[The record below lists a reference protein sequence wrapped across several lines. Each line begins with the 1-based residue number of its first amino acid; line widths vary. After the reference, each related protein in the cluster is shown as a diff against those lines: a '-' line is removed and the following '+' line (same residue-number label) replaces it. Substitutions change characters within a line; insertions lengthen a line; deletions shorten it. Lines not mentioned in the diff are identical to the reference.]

1 MPVIKV
7 EGGVWERYDALVC
20 KITEKAIMLLGG
32 PRHLILHRNLTWL
45 PSLVEAAYVWLLYD
59 MAGKTQKE
67 IASLLGLTT
76 TTVSKILS
84 AKVEEVKKKIMDG
97 EDIDTHVA
105 GGLARWA
112 YEELKKEGLLN
123 GKQVP

>member
-7 EGGVWERYDALVC
+7 EGGGWERYDRLVW
-20 KITEKAIMLLGG
+20 KVVEKAVSLLGG

-59 MAGKTQKE
+59 LGKKTQKE
-67 IASLLGLTT
+67 IAATLGLTP

-84 AKVEEVKKKIMDG
+84 ARVEDVKKKID
-97 EDIDTHVA
+97 EKADIDTHVA

-112 YEELKKEGLLN
+112 YENLKKEGWLDE
-123 GKQVP
+123 

>member
-20 KITEKAIMLLGG
+20 KINEKAIMLLGG

-123 GKQVP
+123 GK

>member
-7 EGGVWERYDALVC
+7 QGGSWEHYDKLVW
-20 KITEKAIMLLGG
+20 KIVEKAVALLGG

-59 MAGKTQKE
+59 MGRKTQKE
-67 IASLLGLTT
+67 IAAQLGLTT

-84 AKVEEVKKKIMDG
+84 AKPEEVKKKIEEGADV
-97 EDIDTHVA
+97 DTHVA

-112 YEELKKEGLLN
+112 YEELKKEGML
-123 GKQVP
+123 K